1 MNHDCIDSEQIEI
14 YLLCSRVMRIL
25 DGLMGWSGRRMRM
38 ELCTDVIM
46 LTSYLEL
53 PRQNSSSSLSTLKSV
68 EGFTQELLTINPTII
83 N

>member
-53 PRQNSSSSLSTLKSV
+53 PRQNSSSLSTLKSV

>member
-1 MNHDCIDSEQIEI
+1 
-14 YLLCSRVMRIL
+14 MRIL

-46 LTSYLEL
+46 LTSYLEF
-53 PRQNSSSSLSTLKSV
+53 PRQNSSSLSTLKSV